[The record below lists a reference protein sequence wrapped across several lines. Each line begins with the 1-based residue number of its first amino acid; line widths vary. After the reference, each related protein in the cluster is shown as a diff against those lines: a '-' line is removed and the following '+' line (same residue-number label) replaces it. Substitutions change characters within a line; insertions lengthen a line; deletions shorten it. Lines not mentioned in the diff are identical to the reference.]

1 MMNRIFVVFLLC
13 VLFTGVQVE
22 SDTLA
27 ERMGYPADAK
37 LLIIHADD
45 IGMCHSA
52 NTSAIDALEKGIVTC
67 GSVMVPCP
75 WFLEIAEYA
84 QNHPDADLGL
94 HLTHTSEWKYYR
106 WRPLAPFSSV
116 KGLIDESGYMHRGVR
131 EVYESASVEE
141 AEVEMRAQIDFA
153 LQHGMKPTHL
163 DSHMG
168 TLYYNPAYLRMAL
181 RVAEEY
187 DIPLMFFKAKEEFT
201 KILPE
206 ESREGFVQLSKD
218 MESRRVPLLD
228 FMPEI
233 GDVPV
238 EKIGDAYRE
247 LIQNL
252 KPGLSL
258 VILHLADESKEYE
271 RITGTYPR
279 RLTEYRI
286 FTDPAM
292 KNFIEEQNV
301 ILIGWKDLLP
311 FWKQRKSLDSSK

>member
-1 MMNRIFVVFLLC
+1 MMNRICWISSLC
-13 VLFTGVQVE
+13 VLFAGIHAQ

-37 LLIIHADD
+37 LLIVHADD

-84 QNHPDADLGL
+84 RNHPDADLGL

-106 WRPLAPFSSV
+106 WRPLAPFATV
-116 KGLIDESGYMHRGVR
+116 KGMIDESGYMHRGVR
-131 EVYESASVEE
+131 EVYGRATVEE
-141 AEVEMRAQIDFA
+141 AEAEMRAQIDFA
-153 LQHGMKPTHL
+153 LQHGIKPTHL

-168 TLYYNPAYLRMAL
+168 TLYYNPLYLKMAL

-187 DIPLMFFKAKEEFT
+187 DIPMMFFKAKEEFT
-201 KILPE
+201 NILPE
-206 ESREGFVQLSKD
+206 ESREGFVQLSKE
-218 MESRRVPLLD
+218 MERRGVPLLD
-228 FMPEI
+228 SMPEI

-238 EKIGDAYRE
+238 EKAREAYRE

-271 RITGTYPR
+271 RITGSYPK
-279 RLTEYRI
+279 RLAEYRI

-292 KNFIEEQNV
+292 KYFIEEQNV
-301 ILIGWKDLLP
+301 KLIGWKDLLP
-311 FWKQRKSLDSSK
+311 FWRQRKSFDNTK